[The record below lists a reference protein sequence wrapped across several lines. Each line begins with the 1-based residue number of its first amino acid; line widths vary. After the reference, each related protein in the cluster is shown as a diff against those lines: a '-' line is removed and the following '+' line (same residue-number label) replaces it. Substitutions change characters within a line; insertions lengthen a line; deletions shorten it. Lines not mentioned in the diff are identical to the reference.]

1 MSKFKL
7 NKFKNHAIVITIIII
22 IIIIIYIINS
32 QKEEFK
38 QDYYNRTNI
47 DYNRTNIDY
56 NRTNI
61 DYNRPN
67 IDYNRTNIDYNR
79 PNIDYNRKKK
89 KKIEDLEKEKKIA
102 VLEKKIEDL
111 EKEKKIAV
119 LEKKNLENNS
129 NITNS
134 LNLNYKINNLNYII
148 NNINYK
154 QLEIKKEIK
163 NLKNSSTEKN
173 IFKYYKEQFYKM
185 FI

>member
-102 VLEKKIEDL
+102 VLEKK
-111 EKEKKIAV
+111 
-119 LEKKNLENNS
+119 NLENNS

>member
-67 IDYNRTNIDYNR
+67 IDYNR
-79 PNIDYNRKKK
+79 KKK

-129 NITNS
+129 NIDNS